1 MTWAGSY
8 RAAPAVQDF
17 TSATTFAVNKATG
30 TVAGDLILLWCAGAT
45 GATTFTCPGFASQA
59 SAVPYYGQLLTRT
72 ADGTESSTFTV
83 TSTGGATP
91 AEITQATIAGPC
103 SIDVVGALN
112 WTGTTAN
119 PTATGL
125 TVAGS
130 NELLLWFGS
139 SIISGG
145 NGTPVATTIPSGFT
159 SRVTGTPG
167 TYQRPTQ
174 LLCDNTAVA
183 AGATGAV
190 ASVNAATNNWT
201 AQMVAIKPVAYTGPV
216 YRAAPAVQ
224 DFTSATTYAV
234 NKATGTVA
242 GDLIL
247 LWCAGAAVVT
257 SFTCPGF
264 AAYAATDAYYGQLL
278 ARTADGTE
286 SSTFTV
292 TSTGGATPAE
302 ISQATIAGPCSIDVV
317 GAGANGY
324 PSANPT
330 ATGLTVAGANE
341 LLMWFGGSANPGA
354 VGQVVATAI
363 PSGFVSRIAGT
374 AGTTSRPATLLCDN
388 TTVAAGASGSG
399 V

>member
-17 TSATTFAVNKATG
+17 ASATTYAVNKASG
-30 TVAGDLILLWCAGAT
+30 TVAGDLILLWCAGST

-91 AEITQATIAGPC
+91 AEIAQATIAGPC

-130 NELLLWFGS
+130 
-139 SIISGG
+139 
-145 NGTPVATTIPSGFT
+145 
-159 SRVTGTPG
+159 
-167 TYQRPTQ
+167 
-174 LLCDNTAVA
+174 
-183 AGATGAV
+183 
-190 ASVNAATNNWT
+190 
-201 AQMVAIKPVAYTGPV
+201 
-216 YRAAPAVQ
+216 
-224 DFTSATTYAV
+224 
-234 NKATGTVA
+234 
-242 GDLIL
+242 
-247 LWCAGAAVVT
+247 
-257 SFTCPGF
+257 
-264 AAYAATDAYYGQLL
+264 
-278 ARTADGTE
+278 
-286 SSTFTV
+286 
-292 TSTGGATPAE
+292 
-302 ISQATIAGPCSIDVV
+302 
-317 GAGANGY
+317 
-324 PSANPT
+324 
-330 ATGLTVAGANE
+330 NE

>member
-1 MTWAGSY
+1 MSWAGSY
-8 RAAPAVQDF
+8 RATPAVQDF
-17 TSATTFAVNKATG
+17 
-30 TVAGDLILLWCAGAT
+30 
-45 GATTFTCPGFASQA
+45 A
-59 SAVPYYGQLLTRT
+59 SA
-72 ADGTESSTFTV
+72 S
-83 TSTGGATP
+83 
-91 AEITQATIAGPC
+91 
-103 SIDVVGALN
+103 
-112 WTGTTAN
+112 
-119 PTATGL
+119 
-125 TVAGS
+125 
-130 NELLLWFGS
+130 
-139 SIISGG
+139 
-145 NGTPVATTIPSGFT
+145 
-159 SRVTGTPG
+159 
-167 TYQRPTQ
+167 
-174 LLCDNTAVA
+174 
-183 AGATGAV
+183 
-190 ASVNAATNNWT
+190 
-201 AQMVAIKPVAYTGPV
+201 
-216 YRAAPAVQ
+216 
-224 DFTSATTYAV
+224 TYAV

-341 LLMWFGGSANPGA
+341 LLMWFGGSANAGA
-354 VGQVVATAI
+354 VGQVVATAM

-388 TTVAAGASGSG
+388 TTVAAGATGSVASVNATSNYWNAQMVAIKPVAYTG
-399 V
+399 PVYRATPAVQDFTSATTYAVNKAT